1 MIDRTLPP
9 ELVVEVVALPAI
21 DVVEVIE
28 GLAGPPGPPGA
39 DGAQG
44 PQGDPGPPGATG
56 AAGTPGAP
64 GATGPAGSTGAQ
76 GPKGDT
82 GAQGTAGTPGA
93 TGPTGPGVAAGGTTG
108 QVLTKTSAT
117 DYATNWQTP
126 SGGGG
131 APVGATY
138 LTATADATLT
148 NEVVVGAT
156 PGGELGGT
164 WASPTIDATHAG
176 SAHIALG
183 STGSTAAAG
192 NHTHATDAPA
202 SADYLVGT
210 AQGGLSAEI
219 VVGTTP
225 GGELGGTW
233 ASPTIDA
240 VHAGSAHLAIGTTST
255 TAAAG
260 DHTHAGGGVP
270 GVAMGFPYTY
280 RADTAQAGSAGI
292 PDGVNRACYIRMIDG
307 GAVTYLWYQVSVA
320 AGNISVGLY
329 ASSGTGRQ
337 AVPGNR
343 YATTGA
349 IACPAAGQIQTTI
362 AGVTVAPGDWIALS
376 SDSTTCTF
384 LMTNNTAQNNSIA
397 KGVNYYQASA
407 HPLPTTAAASV
418 GGGRSWLMGG
428 G

>member
-39 DGAQG
+39 DGAVG

-64 GATGPAGSTGAQ
+64 GATGPAGSAGAQ
-76 GPKGDT
+76 GPKGDPGT
-82 GAQGTAGTPGA
+82 AGAQGPAGSTGA
-93 TGPTGPGVAAGGTTG
+93 TGPGVAAGGTTG

-131 APVGATY
+131 APVGAGY
-138 LTATADATLT
+138 LVTAADATLT
-148 NEVVVGAT
+148 NET
-156 PGGELGGT
+156 
-164 WASPTIDATHAG
+164 
-176 SAHIALG
+176 
-183 STGSTAAAG
+183 
-192 NHTHATDAPA
+192 
-202 SADYLVGT
+202 
-210 AQGGLSAEI
+210 

-233 ASPTIDA
+233 AAPTIDS
-240 VHAGSAHLAIGTTST
+240 VHAGSAHLVIGTTST

-292 PDGVNRACYIRMIDG
+292 PDGPNRACFIRMLDG
-307 GAVTYLWYQVSVA
+307 GAVTYLWYQVSVTG
-320 AGNISVGLY
+320 GNISVGLY

-343 YATTGA
+343 YATSGA

-384 LMTNNTAQNNSIA
+384 LMTNNTAQNNALA
-397 KGVNYYQASA
+397 KGINYYQASA
-407 HPLPTTAAASV
+407 HPLPTTAAATV